1 MPGINQLGG
10 ALSVN
15 PTQRDA
21 GGGEAQNAR
30 PTDSKKSPEPTP
42 ADAVKGAA
50 EAKATRGQ
58 TMDEAERPAKKRP
71 RKFSQLQSRGRAD
84 PKTGD
89 NVNITAEKRTDAAK
103 KARARM
109 KAEMKDNPAEAARAE
124 QETAKRR
131 AEDFDE
137 NLAPKSERHKATLA
151 KAMGDL
157 HAVRPRPP
165 R

>member
-15 PTQRDA
+15 PAPRDA

-50 EAKATRGQ
+50 EAKAPRGQ
-58 TMDEAERPAKKRP
+58 TMDEAERPAKKR
-71 RKFSQLQSRGRAD
+71 KFAQLQRRGRPD

-89 NVNITAEKRTDAAK
+89 NVNIAPEKRTDAAK
-103 KARARM
+103 KARAKM
-109 KAEMKDNPAEAARAE
+109 KAEMRDNPAEAARAK
-124 QETAKRR
+124 QENAQKR
-131 AEDFDE
+131 AESFDE